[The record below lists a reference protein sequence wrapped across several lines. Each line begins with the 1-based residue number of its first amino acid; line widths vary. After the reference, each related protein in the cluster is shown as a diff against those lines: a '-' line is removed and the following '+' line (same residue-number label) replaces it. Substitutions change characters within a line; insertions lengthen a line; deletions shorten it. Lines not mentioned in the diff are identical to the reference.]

1 MNTLGALAGLV
12 LLVVAIYF
20 GKQEFSRRE
29 REAFRRT
36 VVRSTETLADLKEHA
51 QEFNKKEV
59 LKVSFTAFRKR

>member
-1 MNTLGALAGLV
+1 MNTLGALAGLM

-36 VVRSTETLADLKEHA
+36 VVRSTETLADLKEHS